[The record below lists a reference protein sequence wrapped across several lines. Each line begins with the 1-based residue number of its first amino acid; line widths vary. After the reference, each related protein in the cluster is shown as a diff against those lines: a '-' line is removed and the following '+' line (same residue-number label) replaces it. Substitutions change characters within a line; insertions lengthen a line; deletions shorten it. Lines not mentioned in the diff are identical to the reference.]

1 MKFYSGKNESCSA
14 SKHKRKKKK
23 GEVEEEGGGTT
34 TLINRVEEIYT
45 HKHTTTVAQTVTAG
59 DGSA

>member
-1 MKFYSGKNESCSA
+1 M
-14 SKHKRKKKK
+14 K

-59 DGSA
+59 DGSG